1 MSSIPPLYVVL
12 RSRGVGWD
20 RLCQWGVERKRAIKS
35 EEQKCPH
42 KTHIHHISNPPP
54 TLRIQ
59 HHMPP
64 RPYTL
69 VSLLFAIFISFSS
82 TFSLVSAVV
91 RSSPTDRKLSL
102 NMFENVPRAPEDS
115 VFRIGRMVSVL
126 GGCVGQLCPLH
137 LNVLLSEMQGVE

>member
-1 MSSIPPLYVVL
+1 MSSIPPLCVVL
-12 RSRGVGWD
+12 RSRVVGWD
-20 RLCQWGVERKRAIKS
+20 SLCQWGVERKRAIKS
-35 EEQKCPH
+35 EEH
-42 KTHIHHISNPPP
+42 KKQHFTHLKSSTNTSHP
-54 TLRIQ
+54 

-91 RSSPTDRKLSL
+91 RSSTDRKLSL

-126 GGCVGQLCPLH
+126 GGCVGQSCPLY